1 MSSATELV
9 PNIPTFGAHR
19 IGSKVQ
25 RTIKIDVRVP
35 GGPDFSVKKPSGLNH
50 PYRVEDG
57 KGPNGMYPV
66 VDGQFVE
73 LTVTF
78 HPTAD
83 GEFRDTLIL
92 ERPAIGNRVDK
103 IIAIFSGIGSRV
115 SIKVVP
121 VDFTLEDSN
130 IYIGDSIGIQ
140 RRVLLDKDD
149 AHRFRQMKAT
159 NLGPPF
165 RLIISPET
173 DTQGGEIILG
183 ASFEPR
189 IPGVFRDT
197 LAFERIDTIPGV
209 AETVVLDTIVYMFF
223 GIAKQ
228 QQGKIDLA
236 FNAFVGDAPME
247 KSGSFRV
254 ESSNPYTYTGS
265 ALTNGPCDSIRV
277 VNSSVKPE
285 EDRVDYTVRCVPIR
299 IGSFVDTL
307 VIKRFNAK
315 REVVDQT
322 LIVCTTTVRPR
333 PLTLTLAF
341 TPEVS
346 TAKIGDTV
354 TFAVIATAN
363 HVPDEPAR
371 VKSATFTFAY
381 NATVLIPL
389 PSSTVTTDRRG
400 DTSTV
405 TITRA
410 QSEELRLVTGV
421 DTLGVLRCVVAL
433 GNAER
438 DVVQPL
444 ISVLEAEQTAQ
455 TSYQLNAATITVS
468 DIWEHAGGPRLVN
481 SLRGPC
487 DISVDPTPM
496 RTTSTMKL
504 TNVPTD
510 VGTLHI
516 VRSSGVVVADLTAD
530 VRAGVREFVLTAGT
544 GSGIALSPGTYYA
557 RLLVGSN
564 GKTVYSVVR
573 MIVVE

>member
-1 MSSATELV
+1 M
-9 PNIPTFGAHR
+9 
-19 IGSKVQ
+19 Q
-25 RTIKIDVRVP
+25 RTIKIDVRMP
-35 GGPDFSVKKPSGLNH
+35 GGPDFSVKKPSGLDH
-50 PYRVEDG
+50 PFRVANG

-66 VDGQFVE
+66 TDGQYVE
-73 LTVTF
+73 LSLTF
-78 HPTAD
+78 HPTDD
-83 GEFRDTLIL
+83 GDFRDTLIL
-92 ERPAIGNRVDK
+92 ERPALGNRVDK
-103 IIAIFSGIGSRV
+103 IIAIFNGIGSRI
-115 SIKVVP
+115 SIRAVL
-121 VDFTLEDSN
+121 VDFTLDDPN
-130 IYIGDSIGIQ
+130 TYIGDSIGVK
-140 RRVLLDKDD
+140 RRIPIYKDD
-149 AHRFRQMKAT
+149 ARRFRQIGAT
-159 NLGPPF
+159 KLDPPF
-165 RLIISPET
+165 HLTISPES
-173 DTQGGEIILG
+173 DIQGNEIILG

-189 IPGVFRDT
+189 VPGAFRDT

-209 AETVVLDTIVYMFF
+209 TKPVVLDTMVYLFF
-223 GIAKQ
+223 GLAKQ
-228 QQGKIDLA
+228 QQDKIELA
-236 FNAFVGDAPME
+236 FNAYASDAPSE

-254 ESSNPYTYTGS
+254 ESSTPYTYRGS

-285 EDRVDYTVRCVPIR
+285 EDRVEYTVRCTPTRV
-299 IGSFVDTL
+299 GVFVDSIVL
-307 VIKRFNAK
+307 KRFNAK
-315 REVVDQT
+315 KEVVDQT

-333 PLTLTLAF
+333 PLTLSLAF

-346 TAKIGDTV
+346 NAKIGDTV
-354 TFAVIATAN
+354 TLAVIATAD

-381 NATVLIPL
+381 NATVLIPIT
-389 PSSTVTTDRRG
+389 SSTVTTDRRG

-405 TITRA
+405 TITRT
-410 QSEELRLVTGV
+410 QQEELRLVSGI
-421 DTLGVLRCVVAL
+421 DTLGVLRCIVAL

-444 ISVLEAEQTAQ
+444 NAVLEAEQTTQ
-455 TSYQLNAATITVS
+455 SSYQLNAATITVS

-481 SLRGPC
+481 SLRGPS